1 MKFFKSIFLLLLFPL
16 AAISA
21 QHMLT
26 LKESINTVLKEN
38 LNIRIAN
45 NNNII
50 SENNVNIGNANF
62 LPRIDFS
69 ASSNYNDNML
79 NRNGNKSYLAFTN
92 NTIGLRA
99 SYTLFDG
106 LSNYAKFRRLKLSGN
121 LSNYETR
128 AITENIV
135 LQTTKLFYDI
145 ANLQDKIKTAE
156 ESMDI
161 SRERLERQ
169 KNKLEFGQSGN
180 IDYLSAV
187 VDFNRD
193 SLTFITVRNTLL
205 QAKQNFNK
213 LLNRPIN
220 TKFKVDSNVKFEILP
235 GIEELKNIA
244 FENNAEYNSVMERIN
259 ISKEEVNISR
269 AGFLPS
275 LSLESSY
282 GYNTSA
288 NEFNVNIDNPNRNF
302 FAGLNLTY
310 NIFNG
315 FRNDIQLQNS
325 KIQLENTELSEK
337 NEKLALINSIAN
349 TYQLYEV
356 NKTALELEQSSLQAA
371 QLNFEKTKDLYNLGK
386 VTLTQFRVAQ
396 LNLINSKNKISE
408 LKYSIKKN
416 EAELKQLAGILLKNR
431 VSAK

>member
-1 MKFFKSIFLLLLFPL
+1 MKFSGRYLLMLLFPVYV
-16 AAISA
+16 INA
-21 QHMLT
+21 QQVLT
-26 LKESINTVLKEN
+26 LNESIKIILKEN
-38 LNIRIAN
+38 LNIQIAN
-45 NNNII
+45 NNSKITWN
-50 SENNVNIGNANF
+50 SVNIGNANF
-62 LPRIDFS
+62 LPRIDLS
-69 ASSNYNDNML
+69 ASSTYNDNLL
-79 NRNGNKSYLAFTN
+79 NLNGNKSYSSFTN
-92 NTIGLRA
+92 NSIGFRA

-106 LSNYAKFRRLKLSGN
+106 LSNYATFKRLKLSGN

-128 AITENIV
+128 AITEDIV

-145 ANLQDKIKTAE
+145 ANLQDQIKTAE
-156 ESMDI
+156 QSMEI
-161 SRERLERQ
+161 SRERLQRQ

-193 SLTFITVRNTLL
+193 SLTYITVKNKLL

-213 LLNRPIN
+213 LLNRKID
-220 TKFKVDSNVKFEILP
+220 TEFKVDNNVKFEILP
-235 GIEELKNIA
+235 GEKELETIA
-244 FENNAEYNSVMERIN
+244 LENNAEYKSIMEKIN
-259 ISKEEVNISR
+259 IAREEVKISR
-269 AGFLPS
+269 SGFLPS
-275 LSLESSY
+275 LSLESGY

-288 NEFNVNIDNPNRNF
+288 NEFNINFNNPNRSF

-315 FRNDIQLQNS
+315 FRNNIKLQNS
-325 KIQLENTELSEK
+325 KIQLENSELSEK

-356 NKTALELEQSSLQAA
+356 NKTALDLEQSSLQTAR
-371 QLNFEKTKDLYNLGK
+371 LNFEKTRDLYNLGK

-416 EAELKQLAGILLKNR
+416 EAELKQLAGTLLNKL
-431 VSAK
+431 SD

>member
-1 MKFFKSIFLLLLFPL
+1 MKFFGRFLLMLLFP
-16 AAISA
+16 IYVINA
-21 QHMLT
+21 QQVLT
-26 LKESINTVLKEN
+26 LNESINIILKEN

-45 NNNII
+45 NNSKITWN
-50 SENNVNIGNANF
+50 SVNIGNANF

-79 NRNGNKSYLAFTN
+79 NLNGNKSYSAFTN
-92 NTIGLRA
+92 NSVGLRA

-106 LSNYAKFRRLKLSGN
+106 LSNYATFKRLKFSGN

-145 ANLQDKIKTAE
+145 ANLQDQIKTAE
-156 ESMDI
+156 QSMEI
-161 SRERLERQ
+161 SRERLQRQ

-193 SLTFITVRNTLL
+193 SLTYITVKNKLL

-213 LLNRPIN
+213 LLNRKID
-220 TKFKVDSNVKFEILP
+220 TEFEVDNNVEFEILP
-235 GIEELKNIA
+235 DEKDLETIA
-244 FENNAEYNSVMERIN
+244 LENNAEYKSIMEKIN
-259 ISKEEVNISR
+259 IAREEVKISR
-269 AGFLPS
+269 SGFLPS

-288 NEFNVNIDNPNRNF
+288 NEFNINFNNPNRSF

-315 FRNDIQLQNS
+315 FRNNIQLQNS
-325 KIQLENTELSEK
+325 KIQLENSELSEK

-356 NKTALELEQSSLQAA
+356 NKTALDLEQSSLQTAR
-371 QLNFEKTKDLYNLGK
+371 LNFEKTRDLYNLGK

-416 EAELKQLAGILLKNR
+416 EAELKQLAGTLLNKL
-431 VSAK
+431 SD

>member
-1 MKFFKSIFLLLLFPL
+1 MKFFGRFLLMLLFP
-16 AAISA
+16 IYVINA
-21 QHMLT
+21 QQVLT
-26 LKESINTVLKEN
+26 LNESINIILKEN

-45 NNNII
+45 NNSKITWN
-50 SENNVNIGNANF
+50 SVNIGNANF

-79 NRNGNKSYLAFTN
+79 NLNGNKSYSAFTN
-92 NTIGLRA
+92 NNIGLRA

-106 LSNYAKFRRLKLSGN
+106 LSNYATFKRLKFSGN

-145 ANLQDKIKTAE
+145 ANLQDQIKTAE
-156 ESMDI
+156 QSMEI
-161 SRERLERQ
+161 SRERLQRQ

-193 SLTFITVRNTLL
+193 SLTYITVKNKLL

-213 LLNRPIN
+213 LLNRKID
-220 TKFKVDSNVKFEILP
+220 TEFEVDNNVEFEILP
-235 GIEELKNIA
+235 AEKNLETIA
-244 FENNAEYNSVMERIN
+244 LENNAEYKSIMEKIN
-259 ISKEEVNISR
+259 IAREEVKISR
-269 AGFLPS
+269 SGFLPS

-288 NEFNVNIDNPNRNF
+288 NEFNINFNNPNRSF

-315 FRNDIQLQNS
+315 FRNNIQLQNS
-325 KIQLENTELSEK
+325 KIQLENSELSEK

-356 NKTALELEQSSLQAA
+356 NKTALDLEQSSLQTAR
-371 QLNFEKTKDLYNLGK
+371 LNFEKTRDLYNLGK

-416 EAELKQLAGILLKNR
+416 EAELKQLAGTLLNKL
-431 VSAK
+431 SD

>member
-1 MKFFKSIFLLLLFPL
+1 MKFFGRFLLMLLFP
-16 AAISA
+16 IYVINA
-21 QHMLT
+21 QQVLT
-26 LKESINTVLKEN
+26 LNESINIILKEN

-45 NNNII
+45 NNSKITWN
-50 SENNVNIGNANF
+50 SVNIGNANF

-79 NRNGNKSYLAFTN
+79 NLNGNKSYSAFTN
-92 NTIGLRA
+92 NNIGLRA

-106 LSNYAKFRRLKLSGN
+106 LSNYATFNRLKFSGN

-145 ANLQDKIKTAE
+145 ANLQDQIKTAE
-156 ESMDI
+156 QSMEI
-161 SRERLERQ
+161 SRERLQRQ

-180 IDYLSAV
+180 IDYLSAI

-193 SLTFITVRNTLL
+193 SLTYITVKNKLL

-213 LLNRPIN
+213 LLNRKID
-220 TKFKVDSNVKFEILP
+220 TEFEVDNNVEFEILP
-235 GIEELKNIA
+235 AEKDLETIA
-244 FENNAEYNSVMERIN
+244 LENNAEYKSIMEKIN
-259 ISKEEVNISR
+259 IAREEVKISR
-269 AGFLPS
+269 SGFLPS

-288 NEFNVNIDNPNRNF
+288 NEFNINFNNPNRSF

-315 FRNDIQLQNS
+315 FRNNIQLQNS
-325 KIQLENTELSEK
+325 KIQLENSELSEK

-356 NKTALELEQSSLQAA
+356 NKTALDLEQSSLQTAR
-371 QLNFEKTKDLYNLGK
+371 LNFEKTRDLYNLGK

-416 EAELKQLAGILLKNR
+416 EAELKQLAGTLLNKL
-431 VSAK
+431 SD

>member
-1 MKFFKSIFLLLLFPL
+1 MKFFGRFLLMLLFP
-16 AAISA
+16 IYVINA
-21 QHMLT
+21 QQVLT
-26 LKESINTVLKEN
+26 LNESINVILKEN

-45 NNNII
+45 NNSKITWN
-50 SENNVNIGNANF
+50 SVNIGNANF

-79 NRNGNKSYLAFTN
+79 NLNGNKSYSAFTN
-92 NTIGLRA
+92 NNIGLRA

-106 LSNYAKFRRLKLSGN
+106 LSNYATFKRLKFSGN

-145 ANLQDKIKTAE
+145 ANLQDQIKTAE
-156 ESMDI
+156 QSMEI
-161 SRERLERQ
+161 SRERLQRQ

-193 SLTFITVRNTLL
+193 SLTYITVKNKLL

-213 LLNRPIN
+213 LLNRKID
-220 TKFKVDSNVKFEILP
+220 TEFEVDSNVEFEILP
-235 GIEELKNIA
+235 DEKDLETIA
-244 FENNAEYNSVMERIN
+244 LEKNAEYKSIMEKIN
-259 ISKEEVNISR
+259 IAREEVKISR
-269 AGFLPS
+269 SGFLPS

-288 NEFNVNIDNPNRNF
+288 NEFNINFNNPNRSF

-315 FRNDIQLQNS
+315 FRNNIQLQNS
-325 KIQLENTELSEK
+325 KIQLENSELSEK

-356 NKTALELEQSSLQAA
+356 NKTALDLEQSSLQTAR
-371 QLNFEKTKDLYNLGK
+371 LNFEKTRDLYNLGK

-416 EAELKQLAGILLKNR
+416 EAELKQLAGTLLNKL
-431 VSAK
+431 SD

>member
-1 MKFFKSIFLLLLFPL
+1 MKFFGRFLLMLLFPL
-16 AAISA
+16 YVINA
-21 QHMLT
+21 QHVLT
-26 LKESINTVLKEN
+26 LNESINIALKEN
-38 LNIRIAN
+38 LNLRIAN
-45 NNNII
+45 NNNKIAK
-50 SENNVNIGNANF
+50 NNVNIGNANF

-79 NRNGNKSYLAFTN
+79 NLNGNKSYSAFTN
-92 NTIGLRA
+92 NSVGLRA

-106 LSNYAKFRRLKLSGN
+106 LSNYATFSRLKLSGN

-145 ANLQDKIKTAE
+145 ANLQDQTKTAE
-156 ESMDI
+156 ESIKI

-193 SLTFITVRNTLL
+193 SLAYITVRNTLL

-213 LLNRPIN
+213 LLNRKITTEFDVN
-220 TKFKVDSNVKFEILP
+220 NNVKFEVLP
-235 GIEELKNIA
+235 DERTLKSIA
-244 FENNAEYNSVMERIN
+244 FENNAEYKSVMERIN
-259 ISKEEVNISR
+259 LAKEEVKISR

-288 NEFNVNIDNPNRNF
+288 NEFNVNLNNPNRNF

-315 FRNDIQLQNS
+315 FRNNIQLQNS
-325 KIQLENTELSEK
+325 KIQLENSELSEK

-356 NKTALELEQSSLQAA
+356 NKTALDLEQSSLQTAR
-371 QLNFEKTKDLYNLGK
+371 LNFEKTRDLYNLGK

-416 EAELKQLAGILLKNR
+416 EAELKQLAGTILNKL
-431 VSAK
+431 SD

>member
-1 MKFFKSIFLLLLFPL
+1 MKFFGRFLLMLLFP
-16 AAISA
+16 IYVINA
-21 QHMLT
+21 QQVLT
-26 LKESINTVLKEN
+26 LNESINIILKEN

-45 NNNII
+45 NNSKITWN
-50 SENNVNIGNANF
+50 SVNIGNANF

-79 NRNGNKSYLAFTN
+79 NLNGNKSYSAFTN
-92 NTIGLRA
+92 NNIGLRA

-106 LSNYAKFRRLKLSGN
+106 LSNYATFKRLKFSGN

-145 ANLQDKIKTAE
+145 ANLQDQIETAE
-156 ESMDI
+156 QSMEI
-161 SRERLERQ
+161 SRERLQRQ

-180 IDYLSAV
+180 IDYLSAI

-193 SLTFITVRNTLL
+193 SLTYITVKNKLL

-213 LLNRPIN
+213 LLNRKID
-220 TKFKVDSNVKFEILP
+220 TEFEVDNNVEFEILP
-235 GIEELKNIA
+235 DEKDLETIA
-244 FENNAEYNSVMERIN
+244 LENNAEYKSIMEKIN
-259 ISKEEVNISR
+259 IAREEVKISR
-269 AGFLPS
+269 SGFLPS

-288 NEFNVNIDNPNRNF
+288 NEFNINFNNPNRSF

-315 FRNDIQLQNS
+315 FRNNIQLQNS
-325 KIQLENTELSEK
+325 KIQLENSELSEK

-356 NKTALELEQSSLQAA
+356 NKTALDLEQSSLQTAR
-371 QLNFEKTKDLYNLGK
+371 LNFEKTRDLYNLGK

-416 EAELKQLAGILLKNR
+416 EAELKQLAGTLLNKL
-431 VSAK
+431 SD